1 MFDNGCDINIL
12 FNNIKVTLPIKP
24 NILSQQTINI
34 DEIIHI
40 PILNVEPNIVIN
52 IDIQI
57 NDQLDIEYKLANK

>member
-1 MFDNGCDINIL
+1 MDFSR
-12 FNNIKVTLPIKP
+12 KSP
-24 NILSQQTINI
+24 
-34 DEIIHI
+34 EIIHI